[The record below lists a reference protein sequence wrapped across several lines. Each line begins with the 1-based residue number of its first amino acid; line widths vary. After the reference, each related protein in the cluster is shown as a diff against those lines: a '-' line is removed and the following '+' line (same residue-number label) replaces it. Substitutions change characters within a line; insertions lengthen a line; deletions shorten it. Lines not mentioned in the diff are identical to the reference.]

1 MSRHVEVEFVNR
13 NLALVRGYGTRELLT
28 ELTGRPPVREVRS
41 RAWVTTPDRA
51 RSLVA
56 LLEYRGVKD
65 IAVIN
70 AAQVDA

>member
-1 MSRHVEVEFVNR
+1 MSRHVEIEFVNQ

-28 ELTGRPPVREVRS
+28 ELSGRPPVREVRS

-56 LLEYRGVKD
+56 LLEYRGVRD
-65 IAVIN
+65 ITITTE
-70 AAQVDA
+70 AAP